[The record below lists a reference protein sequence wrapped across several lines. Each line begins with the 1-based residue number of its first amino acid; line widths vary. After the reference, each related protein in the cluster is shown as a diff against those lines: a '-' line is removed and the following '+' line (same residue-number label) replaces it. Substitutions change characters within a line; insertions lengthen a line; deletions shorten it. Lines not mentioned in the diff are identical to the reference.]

1 MTIYGKEMLEDL
13 PIDCQWESGLGT
25 RIAIAI
31 STVFGSQKNLFP
43 HLKLNGEADA
53 SIAQASRSPLFF
65 CKTVE
70 MV

>member
-31 STVFGSQKNLFP
+31 STVRITKDFIP
-43 HLKLNGEADA
+43 YLKLNGEAGA
-53 SIAQASRSPLFF
+53 SIAQGKPQSTIFL
-65 CKTVE
+65 
-70 MV
+70 